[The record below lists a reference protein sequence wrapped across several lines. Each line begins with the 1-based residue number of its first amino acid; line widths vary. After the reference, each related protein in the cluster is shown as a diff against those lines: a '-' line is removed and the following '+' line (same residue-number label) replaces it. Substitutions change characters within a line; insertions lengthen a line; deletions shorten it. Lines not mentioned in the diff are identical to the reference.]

1 MSNAAI
7 AAALCLLATCPVAS
21 ADSGGCLYLKAGREI
36 TVSVDDLK
44 SKYLCTRDGKIITMV
59 TVSNSQNWS
68 AQIVAPFTQIKLTNK
83 GEGGEA
89 VVSAQSRATT
99 YTVRISP

>member
-7 AAALCLLATCPVAS
+7 AAALCLLAACPVAS
-21 ADSGGCLYLKAGREI
+21 ADSGGCLYLKAGRAI
-36 TVSVDDLK
+36 TVSVDDVK
-44 SKYLCTRDGKIITMV
+44 TKDLCTRDGKIITMV

-68 AQIVAPFTQIKLTNK
+68 AQIVAPFTRIKLTNK

-89 VVSAQSRATT
+89 VVSAQSRTTT
-99 YTVRISP
+99 YTARIVP